1 MAEVPAAPTEAKKVV
16 KRRVEQSASAEMTP
30 TQRLAALLIL
40 LGEDTAAALIK
51 QFDDNER
58 ELVCAEMAN
67 LPMMDQLTQGRVL
80 QEFTEMAITA
90 SSAVSGSVD
99 FTRRVLEKSVGLFK
113 AAEIIGRVGTAR
125 TSVST
130 MQTIIDLDS
139 TSLCNLI
146 KEEDPQAIALVLSYL
161 SAQKGSEVLIA
172 LPEKQREQVVE
183 RLATLASTPIEVV
196 ETLGEVLSS
205 KVGERVSR
213 ALNQTGGEKSAAA
226 LLNAMQK
233 EQRAAILNNL
243 DERAPDLV
251 RSIRMKMFTFDDLA
265 SLDTKTLQK
274 IMREV
279 DASKL
284 AVALSAATDQLKTA
298 MLGALSKR
306 AAETVAEEIANMGKV
321 GLREIE
327 ASQNSIID
335 IVRQLE
341 SNGEIALEGSK

>member
-1 MAEVPAAPTEAKKVV
+1 MAQATRTAKGK
-16 KRRVEQSASAEMTP
+16 SAGAELTP
-30 TQRLAALLIL
+30 IQKLAALMVL
-40 LGEDTAAALIK
+40 LGEDTAATMVK
-51 QFDDNER
+51 TFDDNER

-67 LPMMDQLTQGRVL
+67 LPMLSPEMQAVVL

-90 SSAVSGSVD
+90 SSSVGGSVD

-130 MQTIIDLDS
+130 MQQVIDLDPVS
-139 TSLCNLI
+139 ICNLI
-146 KEEDPQAIALVLSYL
+146 KEEDPQTIALVLSYL

-196 ETLGEVLSS
+196 ETLGEVLTS
-205 KVGERVSR
+205 KIGERVSR

-226 LLNAMQK
+226 ILNAMQK
-233 EQRAAILNNL
+233 ELRQSILNNL

-251 RSIRMKMFTFDDLA
+251 RSIRMKMFTFDDMA

-284 AVALSAATDQLKTA
+284 AIALSAATDQLKNA

-306 AAETVAEEIANMGKV
+306 AAETVAEEINNMGKV
-321 GLREIE
+321 SLREIE

>member
-1 MAEVPAAPTEAKKVV
+1 MAQAIKQE
-16 KRRVEQSASAEMTP
+16 EMTP
-30 TQRLAALLIL
+30 TQKLAALMIL
-40 LGEDTAAALIK
+40 LGEDTAAAMLK
-51 QFDDNER
+51 SFDDNER

-67 LPMMDQLTQGRVL
+67 LPMMDQEQQGIVL
-80 QEFTEMAITA
+80 QEFTEMAIAA
-90 SSAVSGSVD
+90 SSGVTGSVD
-99 FTRRVLEKSVGLFK
+99 YTRKVLEKSVGLFK

-130 MQTIIDLDS
+130 MQQIIDLDAVAI
-139 TSLCNLI
+139 CNLI
-146 KEEDPQAIALVLSYL
+146 KDEEPQAIALIISYL
-161 SAQKGSEVLIA
+161 SASKGSEVLII
-172 LPEKQREQVVE
+172 LPESVRELVVE
-183 RLATLASTPIEVV
+183 KLATLASTPIEVV

-226 LLNAMQK
+226 VLNAMGK
-233 EQRAAILNNL
+233 EQRADILNNI
-243 DERAPDLV
+243 DERNPDLV
-251 RSIRMKMFTFDDLA
+251 RSIRMKMFTFDDLGT
-265 SLDTKTLQK
+265 LDAKTLQT

-284 AVALSAATDQLKTA
+284 AVALSAATESLQEA

-306 AAETVAEEIANMGKV
+306 AAETVADEIENMGKV
-321 GLREIE
+321 SLREIE

-341 SNGEIALEGSK
+341 SDGEISLESE

>member
-1 MAEVPAAPTEAKKVV
+1 MAQQKKPQAD
-16 KRRVEQSASAEMTP
+16 ELSP
-30 TQRLAALLIL
+30 TQKLAALMIL
-40 LGEDTAAALIK
+40 LGEDTSADMLK
-51 QFDDNER
+51 SFDDNER

-67 LPMMDQLTQGRVL
+67 LPLLDQDQQATVL
-80 QEFTEMAITA
+80 QEFTEMAIAA
-90 SSAVSGSVD
+90 SSGVSGSVD

-130 MQTIIDLDS
+130 MQQIIDLDAVAI
-139 TSLCNLI
+139 CNLI
-146 KEEDPQAIALVLSYL
+146 KDEDPQTISLVVSYL
-161 SAQKGSEVLIA
+161 SAQKGSEVLIL
-172 LPEKQREQVVE
+172 LPERTREMVIE
-183 RLATLASTPIEVV
+183 KLATLESTPIEVV
-196 ETLGEVLSS
+196 ETLGEVLSG

-226 LLNAMQK
+226 VLNAMGK
-233 EQRAAILNNL
+233 DYRLSILNNI
-243 DERAPDLV
+243 DERNPDLV

-265 SLDTKTLQK
+265 TLDTKTLQK

-284 AVALSAATDQLKTA
+284 AVALSAATDQLRVA

-306 AAETVAEEIANMGKV
+306 AAETVNDEIENLPKV
-321 GLREIE
+321 SLREIE
-327 ASQNSIID
+327 SNQTAIID

-341 SNGEIALEGSK
+341 SDGEVSLESE